1 MVAMPRVPL
10 GSADGFS
17 LVEVLVAVGL
27 MATALTTLASL
38 FAFPSNRISHP
49 GIEPMPAVLAQQKLE
64 ELRADAW
71 ESYSGQ
77 PSTGLD
83 YVDLEGKVVGVG
95 TDPSGRGVYA
105 RRWSIEPLPADPGNA
120 VIIQVEAGRKNS
132 GLSPLDRSRVVTVKT
147 RKP

>member
-1 MVAMPRVPL
+1 MPRVLL
-10 GSADGFS
+10 GSSDGFS

-38 FAFPSNRISHP
+38 FALSIESNLASRHRTYA
-49 GIEPMPAVLAQQKLE
+49 AVLAQQKLE

-95 TDPSGRGVYA
+95 ADPSGRGVYA

-120 VIIQVEAGRKNS
+120 VIIQVEAARKSS

-147 RKP
+147 KKP